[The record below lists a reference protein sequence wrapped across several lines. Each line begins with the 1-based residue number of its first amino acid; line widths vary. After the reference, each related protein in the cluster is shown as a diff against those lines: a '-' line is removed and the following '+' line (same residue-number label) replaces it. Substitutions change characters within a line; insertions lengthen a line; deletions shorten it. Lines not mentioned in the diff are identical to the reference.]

1 MREIIMDEKILL
13 ILNPVAG
20 EGASKLWVYD
30 MIEILSKKYDT
41 VSVHISKCAGDIK
54 KAAFEH
60 AAEYD
65 AVVCA
70 GGDGTLSEMIDGVV
84 SSGASPLLGYM
95 PIGTTNDFANGHGIS
110 RNLKTAMKRFVE
122 GDEHYYDVGVLG
134 ERPFAYVAAFGAF
147 TDVAYQTAQDKKTDL
162 GIIAYLIE
170 AAKRLPEMKS
180 IHLSYEIDGK
190 TESGD
195 FIYGMVSNSKNV
207 SGMKFF
213 DIKDENLSDG
223 EMEITLVRFPKN
235 VVELQTAIKGLLNPK
250 IKCATVIRATA
261 SKVRFSFDNEVAWT
275 TDGEYGGDYKDVEV
289 SVLPERMHIK
299 F

>member
-1 MREIIMDEKILL
+1 MNEKVLL
-13 ILNPVAG
+13 IVNPVAG

-41 VSVHISKCAGDIK
+41 VAVRISKCAGDIK

-65 AVVCA
+65 AVVCT

-95 PIGTTNDFANGHGIS
+95 PIGTTNDFANGHGIPH
-110 RNLKTAMKRFVE
+110 NMKTALKRFIG

-147 TDVAYQTAQDKKTDL
+147 TDVAYMTAQDKKTDL
-162 GIIAYLIE
+162 GMVAYLIE

-180 IHLSYEIDGK
+180 IRLSYEIDGA
-190 TESGD
+190 TETGD

-207 SGMKFF
+207 SGMRFF
-213 DIKDENLSDG
+213 NIKEEDLYDG
-223 EMEITLVRFPKN
+223 AMEVTLVRFPKN
-235 VVELQTAIKGLLNPK
+235 AVELQTAVKGLLNPK
-250 IKCATVIRATA
+250 LKCNEVIRTKA
-261 SKVRFSFDNEVAWT
+261 SKVRFAFDEDVAWT
-275 TDGEYGGDYKDVEV
+275 ADGEYGGDYREVEV
-289 SVLPERMHIK
+289 SVLNKRMRIM